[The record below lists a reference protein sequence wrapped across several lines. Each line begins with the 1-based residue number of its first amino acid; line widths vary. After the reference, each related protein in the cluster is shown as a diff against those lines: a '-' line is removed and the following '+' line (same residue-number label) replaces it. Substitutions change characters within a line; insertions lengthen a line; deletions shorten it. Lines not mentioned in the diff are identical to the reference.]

1 MTVVYI
7 RYAIFY
13 TVFNLF
19 EIFYKKKQIMQKK
32 LFNLIFSIDNKK
44 E

>member
-19 EIFYKKKQIMQKK
+19 EIFYKKKTNNKKK
-32 LFNLIFSIDNKK
+32 LLNLIFSIDNKK